1 MFTLSILWIIRHIDG
16 DDTSLARKATLG
28 IGACFFVL
36 VIANALIPSTRLA
49 AAMYIVPAVVNN
61 ENVKAIGDNSLEALR
76 LLTEDWL
83 RELAESKDGTP
94 PSK

>member
-1 MFTLSILWIIRHIDG
+1 MRHIDG

-28 IGACFFVL
+28 MGACFFVL

-49 AAMYIVPAVVNN
+49 AAMYIVPAVTNN
-61 ENVKAIGDNSLEALR
+61 EDMKAISGNSLEALR
-76 LLTEDWL
+76 LLTEDRL
-83 RELAESKDGTP
+83 RELAESRDDKLRKIAETS